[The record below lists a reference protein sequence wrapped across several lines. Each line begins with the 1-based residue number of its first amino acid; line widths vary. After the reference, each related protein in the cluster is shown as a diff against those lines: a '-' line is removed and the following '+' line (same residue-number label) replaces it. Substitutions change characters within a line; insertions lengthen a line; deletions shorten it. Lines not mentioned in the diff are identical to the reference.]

1 MEVHHHAHTARKK
14 WTHYL
19 WEFLMLFLAV
29 FCGFLAENVR
39 ENIKD
44 KEHVHEYMESI
55 LNDLQ
60 SDINMYNSGNE
71 FNALRLQMID
81 SLIIALETKTITGQD
96 YYRARQL
103 TMGSS
108 IIAPTTKTYEQM
120 KSSGVL
126 RLINKHFI
134 ADSIASYYQWNNK
147 FDYWSDLQ
155 KQRISDVIGVN
166 ERIFDATLF
175 YKALKQM
182 QPGGTTASNQN
193 VRLISTDQKDIN
205 AVIMK
210 YKYYYG
216 MLLLMD
222 QRMAIAS
229 AEAKRLAH
237 LIKQEY
243 HLE

>member
-1 MEVHHHAHTARKK
+1 MEVHHHPHSSRKK

-19 WEFLMLFLAV
+19 WEFLMLFFAV
-29 FCGFLAENVR
+29 FCGFLAENIR
-39 ENIKD
+39 EGIKD
-44 KEHVHEYMESI
+44 RQHVHEYMESI

-60 SDINMYNSGNE
+60 SDIIMYKSGKD
-71 FNALRLQMID
+71 FNAVRLQMID
-81 SLIIALETKTITGQD
+81 SLIIALNTNTIGEQD

-166 ERIFDATLF
+166 EKIFDATVF
-175 YKALKQM
+175 YETLKQM
-182 QPGGTTASNQN
+182 QPGETVTSNRN

-210 YKYYYG
+210 YQYYYG
-216 MLLLMD
+216 MLILMD

-229 AEAKRLAH
+229 AEAKRLTD
-237 LIKQEY
+237 LIKKEY
-243 HLE
+243 HLK

>member
-1 MEVHHHAHTARKK
+1 MEVHSHTHTPRKK

-44 KEHVHEYMESI
+44 KQHVHEYMESI

-60 SDINMYNSGNE
+60 SDINMYKSGNE
-71 FNALRLQMID
+71 FNAIRLQMID
-81 SLIIALETKTITGQD
+81 SLIIALDTKTIAEQD

-155 KQRISDVIGVN
+155 KQRLSDVIGVN
-166 ERIFDATLF
+166 EKIFDATVF
-175 YKALKQM
+175 YEELKQM
-182 QPGGTTASNQN
+182 QPGGTPAGIQN

-210 YKYYYG
+210 YQYYYG
-216 MLLLMD
+216 MLIIMD
-222 QRMAIAS
+222 QHMAIAS
-229 AEAKRLAH
+229 AEAKRLAD
-237 LIKQEY
+237 LINKEY
-243 HLE
+243 HLK